1 MTSFAQGRGY
11 RLAVEAQPVRGAAG
25 ERFGKG
31 TGSSM
36 EFQEFRD
43 YQAGDDLRHID
54 WRAYARTE
62 TLTTRL
68 YREEIAAT
76 VELVVDAS
84 RSMGLRPEKKERL
97 QELAGFLAG
106 AASGDAS
113 LRSFLARDALVPVE
127 LSAWQAGEEL
137 PCDGAQS
144 LADLPLAGALRA
156 GTVRVVLSDFLFP
169 CDARALVKRL
179 QGRAHRLVLLQLLDA
194 AERDPRLQ
202 GNVRL
207 LEVETGRARE
217 LPIDDGT
224 VRRYLDRL
232 ERHSRGLAEEAQ
244 RAGAVFLQLDASAP
258 LDALVRQTLIPAE
271 VVTPR

>member
-1 MTSFAQGRGY
+1 MTAFAQGRGY
-11 RLAVEAQPVRGAAG
+11 RLAVEAQPVRGTAG

-76 VELVVDAS
+76 VELVVDGS
-84 RSMGLRPEKKERL
+84 RSMALRPEKLQRL
-97 QELAGFLAG
+97 QELAAFLAG

-113 LRSFLARDALVPVE
+113 LRSFHARDALVPVE
-127 LSAWQAGEEL
+127 ISAWQADEEL
-137 PCDGAQS
+137 SCDGAQS
-144 LADLPLAGALRA
+144 LADLSLAGALRA
-156 GTVRVVLSDFLFP
+156 GTVRVILSDFLFP
-169 CDARALVKRL
+169 CDARALIKRL
-179 QGRAHRLVLLQLLDA
+179 QGRAHRLVLLQLLDE

-207 LEVETGRARE
+207 LEVETGKARE
-217 LPIDDGT
+217 LPVDDGT
-224 VRRYLDRL
+224 VRRYIERL
-232 ERHSRGLAEEAQ
+232 ERHCRGLAEEAQ
-244 RAGAVFLQLDASAP
+244 RAGVVFLQLNASDP
-258 LDALVRQTLIPAE
+258 LDAIVRETLIPAE
-271 VVTPR
+271 VVAPR